1 MTVRV
6 DMSQAPARVTVTASI
21 GDLCGGHLPRFLLE
35 FGGDGRADV
44 VIEPQAPLEMA
55 TRLRA
60 SVLMMLL
67 EADAMASRRQRML
80 LAGRTVALPETE
92 PMRALL
98 RAV

>member
-21 GDLCGGHLPRFLLE
+21 GDLCEGRVPRFLLE

-44 VIEPQAPLEMA
+44 VIEPSASLEVA

-60 SVLMMLL
+60 SVLVMLL
-67 EADAMASRRQRML
+67 EAEAMAGGQQRIL
-80 LAGRTVALPETE
+80 LTGRTIALPKCE
-92 PMRALL
+92 PVRALL